1 MISEELSGVIG
12 NVAVYEPVFKPESYI
27 ESIAQ
32 DAHHSAF
39 VDPQCVGDTPG
50 VGVARKSWTRS
61 GAT

>member
-39 VDPQCVGDTPG
+39 VDLQCVGDTPG
-50 VGVARKSWTRS
+50 VA
-61 GAT
+61 

>member
-39 VDPQCVGDTPG
+39 VDPQCVGDMGLPANRG
-50 VGVARKSWTRS
+50 HVVELPS
-61 GAT
+61 G